1 MLIVT
6 PQEINLISR
15 VPGFNPPD
23 DLIPYKGE
31 LNLPLLRAC
40 QETLARWAGIDIDIE
55 IYSKPGV
62 SGGYSL
68 WYLDPPAIVMAPDV
82 PYWIWFHEMGHI
94 FTLQH
99 LGKVITGPYNSIYS
113 ECLARI
119 LQYTVSPF
127 VGRMVPHMSD
137 ALYTDQQRGWKN
149 VEEHR
154 EKYDKFVTFNDPT
167 TPGDD
172 TFNSFCLL
180 AYEFVNQLTNYD
192 REVPRLLSWF
202 RNQDVIKFKKK
213 WNGTDADR
221 AEIMVNS
228 FSYALERNMDNHFEE
243 LGLPI

>member
-6 PQEINLISR
+6 PQEINLLSR
-15 VPGFNPPD
+15 VSGFK
-23 DLIPYKGE
+23 IPNNLVPYTGD
-31 LNLPLLRAC
+31 LNLPVLRAC
-40 QETLARWAGIDIDIE
+40 QETLARWSGIELNIE
-55 IYSKPGV
+55 IYSKPGI

-68 WYLDPPAIVMAPDV
+68 WYLDPPAVVIAPDV
-82 PYWIWFHEMGHI
+82 PYWLQFHEFSHV

-99 LGKVITGPYNSIYS
+99 LGRVITGSYNAIYS

-127 VGRMVPHMSD
+127 VGRMVPRMSD
-137 ALYTDQQRGWKN
+137 ALYADQQRGWRN

-154 EKYDKFVTFNDPT
+154 EKYDGFVTYNDPQ

-172 TFNSFCLL
+172 TFNSFCML

-202 RNQDVIKFKKK
+202 SNQDVVEFAKK

-221 AEIMVNS
+221 ARVMVDA
-228 FSYALERNMDNHFEE
+228 FSYSLERNMDNHFKE